1 MKKKNLA
8 NYRIKRAK
16 EILIE
21 AKDTF
26 NQKHYKLSINR
37 SYYVMFTSAKALLSL
52 KDKDSSKHSGV
63 ISLFNQFIV
72 KKGLFQEEISKYLPK
87 AKDIREDAD
96 YGDFIEITKEDAKVQ
111 LSRAEEFVEEAEK
124 TLSEMLEN

>member
-1 MKKKNLA
+1 MSRDELA

-26 NQKHYKLSINR
+26 SQKHYKLSINR
-37 SYYVMFTSAKALLSL
+37 SYYAMFTAAKALLSF

-72 KKGLFQEEISKYLPK
+72 KKGLFQKDISKYLPM

-96 YGDFIEITKEDAKVQ
+96 YGDFIEITKDLKR
-111 LSRAEEFVEEAEK
+111 SF
-124 TLSEMLEN
+124 

>member
-1 MKKKNLA
+1 MKKKYLA

-37 SYYVMFTSAKALLSL
+37 SYYAMFTSAKALLSL
-52 KDKDSSKHSGV
+52 KNKDSSKHSGI

-72 KKGLFQEEISKYLPK
+72 KKGVFQKEISKYLPM

-96 YGDFIEITKEDAKVQ
+96 YVDFIEITKEDARIQ
-111 LSRAEEFVEEAEK
+111 LNRAEEFVEEAEK
-124 TLSEMLEN
+124 TLNKMLEE

>member
-37 SYYVMFTSAKALLSL
+37 SYYVMFTAAKALLSL

-72 KKGLFQEEISKYLPK
+72 KKGLFQKEISKYLPM
-87 AKDIREDAD
+87 AKDIREDTD
-96 YGDFIEITKEDAKVQ
+96 YGDFIEITKEDAKIQ
-111 LSRAEEFVEEAEK
+111 LDRSEEFIKEAEK
-124 TLSEMLEN
+124 TLSKMLEK